1 MFLNIIL
8 VLAVVCAAVFMLLT
22 GWTTAWYH
30 ILVFLGMCI
39 VFVVL
44 GVLGYACFLLLWS
57 LFLNKKKEVNKVSR
71 FYSLIVRET
80 MIMLLFFSRARVH
93 IEGKEKLPKDTKFL
107 LVANHR
113 SNYDPITSVVKFGR
127 NDMIFVSK
135 PENFN
140 IPIAGAFMHKAGFI
154 PIDRDNPK
162 NALVTINKAA
172 EYLKNQEASVGIFPE
187 GTRNRTDATLLEF
200 KNGAFKIAT
209 KAQVPIVVVAMKNM
223 GQVKKNF
230 PWKSTKVSAK
240 IVDVITKEEVMA
252 SNTAELSRRAREAML
267 TYLES

>member
-1 MFLNIIL
+1 MFLNIIF
-8 VLAVVCAAVFMLLT
+8 VLSIVGAAVFMFLMN
-22 GWTTAWYH
+22 WTTAWYH
-30 ILVFLGMCI
+30 ILIFLGMCI
-39 VFVVL
+39 AFIFAGVLLYVVL
-44 GVLGYACFLLLWS
+44 LLVGS
-57 LFLNKKKEVNKVSR
+57 LCLNKKKEVNKVSR
-71 FYSLIVRET
+71 FYCMIVRET

-187 GTRNRTDATLLEF
+187 GTRNRTEETLLEF

-252 SNTAELSRRAREAML
+252 SNTAELSKRARAAML
-267 TYLES
+267 SYLES

>member
-1 MFLNIIL
+1 MFLNIIF
-8 VLAVVCAAVFMLLT
+8 VLSIISAAVFMFLLK
-22 GWTTAWYH
+22 WTTAWYH
-30 ILVFLGMCI
+30 ILIFLGLCIAFVVVWVFL
-39 VFVVL
+39 
-44 GVLGYACFLLLWS
+44 YALFLLLWS
-57 LFLNKKKEVNKVSR
+57 LCLNKKKEVTKVSKLH
-71 FYSLIVRET
+71 SIIVRET
-80 MIMLLFFSRARVH
+80 MNMLLFFSRARVH

-113 SNYDPITSVVKFGR
+113 SNYDPITSIVKFAK

-140 IPIAGAFMHKAGFI
+140 IPIAGAFMHRAGFI

-172 EYLKNQEASVGIFPE
+172 DYLKKQEVSIGIFPE
-187 GTRNRTDATLLEF
+187 GTRNRTEATLLEF

-223 GQVKKNF
+223 GKVKKNF
-230 PWKSTKVSAK
+230 PWKSTHVYAK

-252 SNTAELSRRAREAML
+252 SNTAELSNRARAAML
-267 TYLES
+267 EYLES

>member
-1 MFLNIIL
+1 MFLNIVL
-8 VLAVVCAAVFMLLT
+8 VLAILSAVAFMFLT
-22 GWTTAWYH
+22 NMVTAWYH
-30 ILVFLGMCI
+30 ILIFLGMCI
-39 VFVVL
+39 VFVV
-44 GVLGYACFLLLWS
+44 VWVVVYALILLFWS
-57 LFLNKKKEVNKVSR
+57 LTIDKKKEVKKTSK
-71 FYSLIVRET
+71 FYGMIVRET
-80 MIMLLFFSRARVH
+80 MTMLLFFSRAHVH
-93 IEGKEKLPKDTKFL
+93 IEGKEKLPKDSKFL

-113 SNYDPITSVVKFGR
+113 SNYDPITSVVKFAK

-140 IPIAGAFMHKAGFI
+140 IPIAGAFMHRAGFI

-187 GTRNRTDATLLEF
+187 GTRNRTEETLLEF

-223 GQVKKNF
+223 GMVKKNF
-230 PWKSTKVSAK
+230 PWKSTHVYAK
-240 IVDVITKEEVMA
+240 IVDVITKEEVMN
-252 SNTAELSRRAREAML
+252 SNTAELSNRARTAML
-267 TYLES
+267 AYLEE